1 MNHEPIILRVRSG
14 FSITCRW
21 GHTCEFY
28 RALVTP
34 ESRAKAV
41 ATNHMLAVHGVVVK
55 L

>member
-1 MNHEPIILRVRSG
+1 MNHEPLILRVRSG
-14 FSITCRW
+14 HSVTCRW
-21 GHTCEFY
+21 GHGCEFY

-34 ESRAKAV
+34 ESQAKAI